1 MTSLFPFETLRSAVA
16 RSTRTP
22 LAAALLAVSLLA
34 LAGVGCSGS
43 GDNKADSASS
53 ADAAANGSAD
63 DGGDSAGGEGTG
75 TDGTGTDR
83 GGETCQAVAP
93 PAPKVDETQTKFAM
107 SMFHY
112 NIEYVIGGLDYT
124 DMAGVQHIFAGV
136 DAAAGWDD
144 AKVEDWIVT
153 ETFAP
158 ILQMYEKHPSWGVNI
173 ELQGRFIE
181 VLAER
186 HPATLALL
194 RTMAQRGQVE
204 LISFHVNDQLFLAF
218 PREDLDRSIA
228 ETKAI
233 FARHCLPLSGVVFNQ
248 EGQAGEGRQKAL
260 VDNGYTTGIFPKNLA
275 RYAQKDI
282 EPSWPWYDSEGG
294 ILLVAPG
301 GIDPAS
307 GVQTAWDIF
316 DDGELFAVPS
326 KLNPY
331 FAPITQHSDA
341 VVAKLEAK
349 LQARQNEGF
358 AMTTVGGFTAH
369 LEARKVPR
377 KPAPSLLDG
386 TWQAPSTDSIHR
398 WLGGRS
404 DVFPDGESDN
414 RVRTENAKARR
425 EVIAAQ
431 LLLEAAQAA
440 KVATPALEAEVLALW
455 RMLWRAE
462 VSDGSGVNPWL
473 GERLFCYEQS
483 LKASAAAQSAQSAL
497 LAALGW
503 KHATIDVEARKATAL
518 ASFTTTGSLPAV
530 DAPMAVTMTAPDR
543 TVTATWVQVGTKH
556 HRLTVVVSAAA
567 GGCGDCDNRLIR
579 LDFPRTDT
587 TVRYSPGLLDG
598 EVRSYPQSA
607 FAWLKDEVY
616 LPLANGLIGLGGDRW
631 VIKHTTTCHIAVRLS
646 TLDSSASFVDR
657 SIQPEDSATWT
668 LDLFEGSEA
677 DALKLARSLNTHPTL
692 QR

>member
-1 MTSLFPFETLRSAVA
+1 MPTLTSLRP
-16 RSTRTP
+16 
-22 LAAALLAVSLLA
+22 AAALWRPAAAVLLLVPAVASILLA
-34 LAGVGCSGS
+34 AGCS
-43 GDNKADSASS
+43 DP
-53 ADAAANGSAD
+53 ADAADTSGDVAD
-63 DGGDSAGGEGTG
+63 MDETVGADIAADVATHDDGAGLDGGDGVGPIA
-75 TDGTGTDR
+75 
-83 GGETCQAVAP
+83 CAFKPP
-93 PAPKVDETQTKFAM
+93 PAPDVDATRSKFAM
-107 SMFHY
+107 SLFHY

-124 DMAGVQHIFAGV
+124 DMDGVRHVFAGV

-144 AKVEDWIVT
+144 EKVEDWIVT

-158 ILQMYEKHPSWGVNI
+158 ILQMYDKHPSWGVDI

-233 FARHCLPLSGVVFNQ
+233 FAKHCLPLSSVVFNQ

-275 RYAQKDI
+275 RYAQKTI

-294 ILLVAPG
+294 ILLIAPG
-301 GIDPAS
+301 SVDPAS
-307 GVQTAWDIF
+307 GVQTAWDVF
-316 DDGELFAVPS
+316 DDGELFSVPS

-331 FAPITQHSDA
+331 FAPVTKHAPA
-341 VVAKLEAK
+341 VVAQLEAK
-349 LQARQNEGF
+349 LQAREDAGF
-358 AMTTVGGFTAH
+358 WMTTVGGFTAH
-369 LEARKVPR
+369 LAARKVER
-377 KPAPSLLDG
+377 KPAPPLLDG

-431 LLLEAAQAA
+431 LLLEAAEAA
-440 KVATPALEAEVLALW
+440 KVGSAELSQQVRGLW

-483 LKASAAAQSAQSAL
+483 VKLQAAAKPVQAAL
-497 LAALGW
+497 LTALGW
-503 KHATIDVEARKATAL
+503 KHATLDVEARTAKAL
-518 ASFTTTGSLPAV
+518 KSFTTTEALPPV
-530 DAPMAVTMTAPDR
+530 EPPIDV
-543 TVTATWVQVGTKH
+543 TVTATGRTATASWFQVGPKR
-556 HRLTVVVSAAA
+556 HRLFVAVTAAS
-567 GGCGDCDNRLIR
+567 GGCGDCDQRVVR
-579 LDFPRTDT
+579 VDFPRADT
-587 TVRYSPGLLDG
+587 VIRYSPGLLDD

-607 FAWLKDEVY
+607 FSLLEDEVY
-616 LPLANGLIGLGGDRW
+616 LPLANGLVGLGGDRW
-631 VIKHTTTCHIAVRLS
+631 VIKHTTACHIAVRLS
-646 TLDSSASFVDR
+646 PLDGSASFIDR
-657 SIQPEDSATWT
+657 SIQPEDKATWVFE
-668 LDLFEGSEA
+668 LFEGSEA
-677 DALKLARSLNTHPTL
+677 DALALARKLNTHPTL
-692 QR
+692 ER